1 MELTKYVMAVCG
13 CSRKKGNIMRKTH
26 FIINLEF
33 RDYYVKTGD
42 TSWKSSLD
50 IQDATKFDS
59 RSDAQYEIER
69 LLIRSIW
76 PKASVMEII

>member
-13 CSRKKGNIMRKTH
+13 CSRKKGNIMIKTH

-42 TSWKSSLD
+42 TSWKSSLN

-59 RSDAQYEIER
+59 RTDAQYEIER

-76 PKASVMEII
+76 PEATVMEIV

>member
-1 MELTKYVMAVCG
+1 MK
-13 CSRKKGNIMRKTH
+13 KTH

-50 IQDATKFDS
+50 IQDATRFDS
-59 RSDAQYEIER
+59 RSDAQNEIEE
-69 LLIRSIW
+69 LSIRSIW
-76 PKASVMEII
+76 PEASVIEII

>member
-1 MELTKYVMAVCG
+1 MELTKYVMAACG
-13 CSRKKGNIMRKTH
+13 CSRKKGNIMKKTH

>member
-1 MELTKYVMAVCG
+1 MAACG

-42 TSWKSSLD
+42 TSWKSSLN

-59 RSDAQYEIER
+59 RSDAEYEIER